1 MAQADKTNQS
11 SRILEQIEDL
21 LEGRSRKDINYYQ
34 INGRQLNK
42 IPIADLLKLKAH
54 YTNVVL
60 AQQGQSLFGT
70 VTFE

>member
-1 MAQADKTNQS
+1 MAETDKTNQS
-11 SRILEQIEDL
+11 SRILAQIEDL
-21 LEGRSRKDINYYQ
+21 LEGKSLKDVNYYQ

-42 IPIADLLKLKAH
+42 IPISDLLKLKAH

>member
-1 MAQADKTNQS
+1 MAETDKTNQS
-11 SRILEQIEDL
+11 SRILAQIEDL
-21 LEGRSRKDINYYQ
+21 LEGRSRHDVNYYQ

>member
-21 LEGRSRKDINYYQ
+21 LEGRSRRDVNYYQ